1 MVDATYRQMKNWF
14 AKQTIEKWLGHF
26 HARPAEI
33 DCSKCCF
40 DTKLSEKFYC
50 HTPQTNV
57 QVEQLTILIGF

>member
-1 MVDATYRQMKNWF
+1 M
-14 AKQTIEKWLGHF
+14 GHF
-26 HARPAEI
+26 HARPTEI